1 MFTKLANFMAPFPLI
16 LFDRRISL
24 APSNSDELV
33 TREIKWIFCKVPSP
47 RPRLGV
53 FIIRSKARSSFEDI
67 KSLN

>member
-1 MFTKLANFMAPFPLI
+1 MLTKLANFIAPFPLI

-33 TREIKWIFCKVPSP
+33 ARETRWIFCIVLSPS
-47 RPRLGV
+47 PRLGV

-67 KSLN
+67 KSLK